1 MILGFLTD
9 EQTAA
14 AIAAGVD
21 AAQDA
26 RGVARY
32 LAASAMPVLS
42 GPHAGSIFLPFDD
55 AALDQVMHRGM
66 HLGDFP
72 EFAQL
77 VDMIGGLNARVEID
91 PQHIRLPDA
100 DL

>member
-1 MILGFLTD
+1 MILGFLID

-32 LAASAMPVLS
+32 LAVSAIPVLS
-42 GPHAGSIFLPFDD
+42 GPHAGALFLPFDD

-66 HLGDFP
+66 RLGDFP

-77 VDMIGGLNARVEID
+77 VALLGGLESRVEID
-91 PQHIRLPDA
+91 KKDITPPITEI
-100 DL
+100 